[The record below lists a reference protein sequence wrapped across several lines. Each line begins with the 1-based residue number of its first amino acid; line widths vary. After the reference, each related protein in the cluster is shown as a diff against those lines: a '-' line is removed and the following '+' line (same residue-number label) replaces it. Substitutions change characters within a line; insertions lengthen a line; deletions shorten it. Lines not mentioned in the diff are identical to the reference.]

1 MEEDTALTKSV
12 MLHKGIV
19 VGKVAFLEDKMFER
33 VWYMFVLNCSIY
45 IYKLAIFFQIGL
57 I

>member
-1 MEEDTALTKSV
+1 MEEDTALAESV
-12 MLHKGIV
+12 MLHEGIV

-45 IYKLAIFFQIGL
+45 IYKLAILFQIGL